1 MFDFRLAC
9 AGLGLAGLIACSPAP
24 NVTAPV
30 RAVKVMTVSESQLSH
45 ELSLAGEI
53 RATVESRLGF
63 RVAGKLIGRHV
74 VLGQRVKAGQL
85 LAELDGQDYRLSVD
99 SATAAVSAAQ
109 TNLALATGDY
119 QRYKELRDKGFISG
133 AELDRR
139 ETALKSAQAQLT
151 QAQAALSG
159 QRNQYSYSQLR
170 ADKAGVVTALDAEVG
185 QVLSPGMPVVRV
197 AQDGGREVVFAVPE
211 DQWQAVKTGQAVTV
225 KRWGDQPSMTAKVTE
240 VAASADPVTRT
251 YIVKA
256 ALPDAA
262 IPLGSTAT
270 VTLKTP
276 QTSTHGLTLPTTA
289 VRQEGGQSTVWVVDK
304 TSMTVH
310 ARPVVLGGL
319 YDNQFQVTQGLEPGM
334 QVVVAGVHVLSEGQ
348 KITFFQTNG
357 SQP

>member
-9 AGLGLAGLIACSPAP
+9 LGLGLAGLLACSPAP
-24 NVTAPV
+24 NVTVPV
-30 RAVKVMTVSESQLSH
+30 RAVKVMTVSESQHSQDI
-45 ELSLAGEI
+45 SLAGDI
-53 RATVESRLGF
+53 RAAVESRLGF
-63 RVAGKLIGRHV
+63 RVAGKLIARHV

-99 SATAAVSAAQ
+99 SATAQVSAAQ
-109 TNLALATGDY
+109 TNLTLATGDY
-119 QRYKELRDKGFISG
+119 QRYKELRDKGFISS

-211 DQWQAVKTGQAVTV
+211 DQLQWVKTGQSVTV
-225 KRWGDQPSMTAKVTE
+225 KRWGDYPSMTAKVTE

-251 YIVKA
+251 FLIKA

-262 IPLGSTAT
+262 TPLGSTAT
-270 VTLKTP
+270 VTLKSQQP
-276 QTSTHGLTLPTTA
+276 SVQGITLPTTA
-289 VRQEGGQSTVWVVDK
+289 VRQEGGQSMVWLVDK

-310 ARPVVLGGL
+310 ARPVVIGGL
-319 YDNQFQVTQGLEPGM
+319 HDNQVQITQGLEPGM